1 MAKPILSPISV
12 FDANEGTTAY
22 FKVATTYDGT
32 LHNNAQK
39 AYDQA
44 IEKQKTTIA
53 AIKSRGVE
61 TYGNIDN
68 LNRARI
74 VWTAENIAKYQ
85 TFVNEMNA
93 TETIISEGG
102 YSTVL
107 GRDDKMG
114 SLQVAYTP
122 LFQTD
127 NGELVP
133 LTQSEISKY
142 LSDVKTKATAMTN
155 GLVAANILSV
165 DAEGISETVGGS
177 SITVKK
183 MIAAVEGDTF
193 DGAPLSAC
201 DVSAIAGWSE
211 AELKKTYG
219 KTSTFVGWAMHDVQ
233 GKIWS
238 DKDNVAEKTAALEKA
253 TTTYCYEVYDSMT
266 NKLLGSVT
274 NAVTGFTANLGYSY
288 RITSSDWLDN
298 QSRNYTIRVKVRLS
312 GEDEYGD
319 FSDPIPLWCK
329 EKPILSFDGLSS
341 DTENIIPTSS
351 ILFLLAYQYV
361 TVQGETLSTYQYH
374 LYDESKNL
382 IKESAVFYGAVGTS
396 FTVNGL
402 DNRTVFYIRGTGT
415 TRNGYSLDTGF
426 IQFETKYYASAEG
439 GTFLQCK
446 NKLSDG
452 YVAISSHLA
461 DISGITKDQISY
473 VTSSGGYAVDLTH
486 GEKVTFDI
494 PYQMEFYNVKDYAM
508 AFKVRPVVR
517 KNIVEFSFDQDGMI
531 YRGVISTNIRAFSKL
546 PYESYL
552 PANQSE
558 YFYAMLK
565 IIREDGGFAY
575 SDVYFIDSNYI
586 KRTSMDVLI
595 CLQHKDNAYDI
606 TIREVEE

>member
-165 DAEGISETVGGS
+165 DTEGISETVGGS

-374 LYDESKNL
+374 LYDESKNP

>member
-107 GRDDKMG
+107 GRDDKLG

-177 SITVKK
+177 AITVKK
-183 MIAAVEGDTF
+183 MIAAVEGYTF

-219 KTSTFVGWAMHDVQ
+219 KTSTFVGWVMHDVK
-233 GKIWS
+233 GKIWD

-274 NAVTGFTANLGYSY
+274 NAVTGFTANLGYGY

-341 DTENIIPTSS
+341 NTENIIPTSS

-382 IKESAVFYGAVGTS
+382 IKESAVFYGTVGTS

-546 PYESYL
+546 AYESYL

-575 SDVYFIDSNYI
+575 SDVYFIDSNYM

>member
-32 LHNNAQK
+32 LYNNAQK

-74 VWTAENIAKYQ
+74 VWTSENIAKYQ
-85 TFVNEMNA
+85 TFVNEMNS
-93 TETIISEGG
+93 TETIISKGD

-107 GRDDKMG
+107 GSDDKMG

-127 NGELVP
+127 NSELIP

-177 SITVKK
+177 AITVKK
-183 MIAAVEGDTF
+183 MIAAVEGGTF

-341 DTENIIPTSS
+341 NTENIIPTSS

-382 IKESAVFYGAVGTS
+382 IKESAVFYGAVGAS

>member
-32 LHNNAQK
+32 LYNNAQK

-61 TYGNIDN
+61 TYGNINN

-74 VWTAENIAKYQ
+74 VWTSENIAKYQ

-93 TETIISEGG
+93 NETIISEGD

-107 GRDDKMG
+107 GCDDKMG

-142 LSDVKTKATAMTN
+142 LSDVKTKATALTN

-177 SITVKK
+177 AITVKK

-274 NAVTGFTANLGYSY
+274 NAVTGFTANLGYGY
-288 RITSSDWLDN
+288 KITSSDWLDN

-341 DTENIIPTSS
+341 NTENIIPTSS

-508 AFKVRPVVR
+508 AFKVRPIVR

-546 PYESYL
+546 AYENYL

>member
-12 FDANEGTTAY
+12 FDAAEGTTAY
-22 FKVATTYDGT
+22 FKVATVYDGT
-32 LHNNAQK
+32 LYNNAQK

-61 TYGNIDN
+61 IYGNIDN

-74 VWTAENIAKYQ
+74 VWTAENITKYQ
-85 TFVNEMNA
+85 TFVNEMN
-93 TETIISEGG
+93 TNETIISEGD

-107 GRDDKMG
+107 GCDDKMG

-177 SITVKK
+177 AITVKK

-219 KTSTFVGWAMHDVQ
+219 KTSTFVGWSMHDVQ
-233 GKIWS
+233 GKVWS
-238 DKDNVAEKTAALEKA
+238 DKDNVAEKAAALEKA
-253 TTTYCYEVYDSMT
+253 TTTCCYEVYDSMT

-274 NAVTGFTANLGYSY
+274 NAVTGFTADLGYGY
-288 RITSSDWLDN
+288 AIVSSNWLKN

-319 FSDPIPLWCK
+319 FSDPLPLWCK
-329 EKPILSFDGLSS
+329 EKPVLSFDGLSS
-341 DTENIIPTSS
+341 NTENVIPTSS

-374 LYDESKNL
+374 LYDENKNL
-382 IKESAVFYGAVGTS
+382 INESAVFYGTVGAS

-439 GTFLQCK
+439 GTFLQCQ

-473 VTSSGGYAVDLTH
+473 VTSSSGYAVDLTH

-494 PYQMEFYNVKDYAM
+494 PYQMDFYNVKDYTM
-508 AFKVRPVVR
+508 AFKVRPIVR

-531 YRGVISTNIRAFSKL
+531 YSGIISTNIRAFSKL
-546 PYESYL
+546 SYESYL

-558 YFYAMLK
+558 HFYAMLK

-586 KRTSMDVLI
+586 KRTNMDVLI

>member
-32 LHNNAQK
+32 LYNNAQK

-74 VWTAENIAKYQ
+74 VWTSENIAKYQ
-85 TFVNEMNA
+85 TFVNEMNS
-93 TETIISEGG
+93 TETIISKGD

-127 NGELVP
+127 NSELIP
-133 LTQSEISKY
+133 LTRSEISKY

>member
-32 LHNNAQK
+32 LYNNAQK

-74 VWTAENIAKYQ
+74 VWTSENIAKYQ
-85 TFVNEMNA
+85 TFVNEMNS
-93 TETIISEGG
+93 TETIISKGD

-107 GRDDKMG
+107 GSDDKMG

-127 NGELVP
+127 NSELIP

-177 SITVKK
+177 AITVKK

-238 DKDNVAEKTAALEKA
+238 DKDNVTEKTAALEKA

-274 NAVTGFTANLGYSY
+274 NAVTGFTANLGYGY

-319 FSDPIPLWCK
+319 FSDPIPFWCK

-341 DTENIIPTSS
+341 NAENIIPTSS

-361 TVQGETLSTYQYH
+361 TAQGETLSTYQYH

-508 AFKVRPVVR
+508 AFKVRPIVR

-546 PYESYL
+546 SYESYL

-575 SDVYFIDSNYI
+575 SDVYFIDSNYM

>member
-177 SITVKK
+177 AITVKK

-219 KTSTFVGWAMHDVQ
+219 KTSTFVGWVMHDVQ
-233 GKIWS
+233 GKIWD

-274 NAVTGFTANLGYSY
+274 NAVTDFTANLGYGY
-288 RITSSDWLDN
+288 RITSSDWLNN

-341 DTENIIPTSS
+341 NAENIIPTSS

-361 TVQGETLSTYQYH
+361 TAQGETLSTYQYH
-374 LYDESKNL
+374 LYDESKNP

-508 AFKVRPVVR
+508 AFKVRPIVR

-546 PYESYL
+546 AYENYL

>member
-74 VWTAENIAKYQ
+74 VWTAEKIAKYQ

-142 LSDVKTKATAMTN
+142 LSDVKTKATTMTN
-155 GLVAANILSV
+155 GLVAANILAV

-177 SITVKK
+177 AITVKK

-219 KTSTFVGWAMHDVQ
+219 KTSTFVRWSMHDVQ
-233 GKIWS
+233 GKVWS
-238 DKDNVAEKTAALEKA
+238 DKDNVAEKAAALEKA
-253 TTTYCYEVYDSMT
+253 TTTCCYEVYDSMT

-274 NAVTGFTANLGYSY
+274 NAVTGFTADLGYGY
-288 RITSSDWLDN
+288 AIVSSDWLKN

-329 EKPILSFDGLSS
+329 EKPVLSFDGLSS
-341 DTENIIPTSS
+341 NTENVIPTSS

-374 LYDESKNL
+374 LYDENKNL
-382 IKESAVFYGAVGTS
+382 INESAVFYGTVGAS

-439 GTFLQCK
+439 GTFLQCQ

-452 YVAISSHLA
+452 CVAISSHLA

-473 VTSSGGYAVDLTH
+473 VTSSSGYAVDLTH

-494 PYQMEFYNVKDYAM
+494 PYQMDFYNVKDYTM

-531 YRGVISTNIRAFSKL
+531 YSGIISTNIRAFSKL
-546 PYESYL
+546 SYESYL

-586 KRTSMDVLI
+586 KQTSMDVLI

>member
-32 LHNNAQK
+32 LCNNAQK

-85 TFVNEMNA
+85 TFVNEMNS
-93 TETIISEGG
+93 TETIISKGD

-107 GRDDKMG
+107 GSDDKMG

-127 NGELVP
+127 NSELIP

-177 SITVKK
+177 AITVKK
-183 MIAAVEGDTF
+183 MIAAVEGGTF

-233 GKIWS
+233 GKIWN

-274 NAVTGFTANLGYSY
+274 NAVTGFTANLGYGY

-382 IKESAVFYGAVGTS
+382 IKESAVFYGAVGAS

>member
-44 IEKQKTTIA
+44 IEKRKTTIA

>member
-12 FDANEGTTAY
+12 FNANEGTTAY

-85 TFVNEMNA
+85 TFVNEMNS
-93 TETIISEGG
+93 TETIISKGD

-107 GRDDKMG
+107 GSDDKMG

-142 LSDVKTKATAMTN
+142 LSDVKTKATAMIN

-193 DGAPLSAC
+193 DGAPLPAC

-382 IKESAVFYGAVGTS
+382 IKESAVFYGAVGAS

>member
-32 LHNNAQK
+32 LYNNAQK

-61 TYGNIDN
+61 TYGNINN

-74 VWTAENIAKYQ
+74 VWTSENIAKYQ

-93 TETIISEGG
+93 NETIISEGD

-107 GRDDKMG
+107 GCDDKMG

-142 LSDVKTKATAMTN
+142 LSDVKTKATALTN

-177 SITVKK
+177 AITVKK

-266 NKLLGSVT
+266 NKLLGSVA
-274 NAVTGFTANLGYSY
+274 NAVTGFTANLGYGY

-341 DTENIIPTSS
+341 NAENIIPASS

-508 AFKVRPVVR
+508 AFKVRPIVR

-546 PYESYL
+546 AYENYL

-586 KRTSMDVLI
+586 KKTSMDVLI

-606 TIREVEE
+606 MIREVEE

>member
-44 IEKQKTTIA
+44 IEKQKTSIA

-177 SITVKK
+177 AITVKK

-266 NKLLGSVT
+266 NKLLGSIT

-374 LYDESKNL
+374 LYDESKNP

>member
-1 MAKPILSPISV
+1 MAKPILSTISV

>member
-1 MAKPILSPISV
+1 LAKPILSPISV

-32 LHNNAQK
+32 LYNNAQK

-61 TYGNIDN
+61 TYGNINN

-74 VWTAENIAKYQ
+74 VWTSENIAKYQ

-93 TETIISEGG
+93 NETIISEGD

-107 GRDDKMG
+107 GCDDKMG

-142 LSDVKTKATAMTN
+142 LSDVKTKATALTN

-177 SITVKK
+177 AITVKK

-266 NKLLGSVT
+266 NKLLGSVA
-274 NAVTGFTANLGYSY
+274 NAVTGFTANLGYGY

-341 DTENIIPTSS
+341 NAENIIPTSS

-508 AFKVRPVVR
+508 AFKVRPIVR

-546 PYESYL
+546 AYENYL

-586 KRTSMDVLI
+586 KKTSMDVLI

-606 TIREVEE
+606 MIREVEE

>member
-32 LHNNAQK
+32 LYNNAQK

-74 VWTAENIAKYQ
+74 VWTAENIANHQ
-85 TFVNEMNA
+85 TFVNEINA
-93 TETIISEGG
+93 NETIISEGD

-107 GRDDKMG
+107 GCDDKMG

-127 NGELVP
+127 NSELIP
-133 LTQSEISKY
+133 LTRSEISKY

-177 SITVKK
+177 AITVKK
-183 MIAAVEGDTF
+183 MIAAVEGGTF

-233 GKIWS
+233 GKIWN
-238 DKDNVAEKTAALEKA
+238 DKDNVAEKTAALKKA

-274 NAVTGFTANLGYSY
+274 NAVTGFTANLGYGY
-288 RITSSDWLDN
+288 RITSSDWLNN

-341 DTENIIPTSS
+341 NTENIIPTSS

-508 AFKVRPVVR
+508 AFKVRPIVR

>member
-1 MAKPILSPISV
+1 M
-12 FDANEGTTAY
+12 
-22 FKVATTYDGT
+22 
-32 LHNNAQK
+32 
-39 AYDQA
+39 
-44 IEKQKTTIA
+44 
-53 AIKSRGVE
+53 
-61 TYGNIDN
+61 
-68 LNRARI
+68 
-74 VWTAENIAKYQ
+74 
-85 TFVNEMNA
+85 NEMNS
-93 TETIISEGG
+93 TETIISKGD

-107 GRDDKMG
+107 GSDDKMG

-127 NGELVP
+127 NSELIP

-177 SITVKK
+177 AITVKK
-183 MIAAVEGDTF
+183 MIAAVEGGTF

-233 GKIWS
+233 GKIWN

-374 LYDESKNL
+374 LYDGSKNL
-382 IKESAVFYGAVGTS
+382 IKESAVFYGAVGAS

>member
-32 LHNNAQK
+32 LYNNAQK

-44 IEKQKTTIA
+44 VEKQKTTIA

-85 TFVNEMNA
+85 TFVNEMNS
-93 TETIISEGG
+93 TETIISEGD

-107 GRDDKMG
+107 GCDDKMG

-127 NGELVP
+127 NSELVP

-177 SITVKK
+177 AITVKK

-233 GKIWS
+233 GKIWN

-274 NAVTGFTANLGYSY
+274 NAVTGFTASLGYGY
-288 RITSSDWLDN
+288 KITSSDWLDN

-341 DTENIIPTSS
+341 NTENIIPTSS

-382 IKESAVFYGAVGTS
+382 INESAVFYGAVGAS

-402 DNRTVFYIRGTGT
+402 ENRTVFYIRGTGT

-461 DISGITKDQISY
+461 DISGITKD
-473 VTSSGGYAVDLTH
+473 
-486 GEKVTFDI
+486 
-494 PYQMEFYNVKDYAM
+494 
-508 AFKVRPVVR
+508 
-517 KNIVEFSFDQDGMI
+517 
-531 YRGVISTNIRAFSKL
+531 
-546 PYESYL
+546 
-552 PANQSE
+552 
-558 YFYAMLK
+558 
-565 IIREDGGFAY
+565 
-575 SDVYFIDSNYI
+575 
-586 KRTSMDVLI
+586 
-595 CLQHKDNAYDI
+595 
-606 TIREVEE
+606 

>member
-183 MIAAVEGDTF
+183 MIAAIEGDTF

-382 IKESAVFYGAVGTS
+382 IKESAVFYGAVGAS

-575 SDVYFIDSNYI
+575 SDVYFIDSNYM

>member
-183 MIAAVEGDTF
+183 MIAAIEGDTF

-312 GEDEYGD
+312 GEDECGD

-382 IKESAVFYGAVGTS
+382 IKESAVFYGAVGAS

-575 SDVYFIDSNYI
+575 SDVYFIDSNYM

>member
-39 AYDQA
+39 TYDQA

-85 TFVNEMNA
+85 TFVNEMNS
-93 TETIISEGG
+93 TETIISKGD

-107 GRDDKMG
+107 GSDDKMG

-127 NGELVP
+127 NSELIP

-177 SITVKK
+177 AITVKK
-183 MIAAVEGDTF
+183 MIAAVEGGTF

-233 GKIWS
+233 GKIWN

-274 NAVTGFTANLGYSY
+274 NAVTGFTANLGYGY

-382 IKESAVFYGAVGTS
+382 IKESAVFYGAVGAS

-473 VTSSGGYAVDLTH
+473 VTSSSGYAVDLTH

-508 AFKVRPVVR
+508 AFKVRPIVR

-546 PYESYL
+546 SYESYL

>member
-12 FDANEGTTAY
+12 FDAAEGTTAY
-22 FKVATTYDGT
+22 FKVATVYDST
-32 LHNNAQK
+32 LYNNAQK
-39 AYDQA
+39 AYNQA

-61 TYGNIDN
+61 IYGNIDN
-68 LNRARI
+68 INRARI
-74 VWTAENIAKYQ
+74 VWTAENITKHQ

-93 TETIISEGG
+93 NETIISEGD

-107 GRDDKMG
+107 GCDDKMG

-127 NGELVP
+127 NGELTP
-133 LTQSEISKY
+133 LTRSEISKY

-155 GLVAANILSV
+155 ALVAANILAV

-177 SITVKK
+177 AITVKK

-219 KTSTFVGWAMHDVQ
+219 KTSTFVGWSMHDVQ
-233 GKIWS
+233 GKVWN

-253 TTTYCYEVYDSMT
+253 TTTCCYEVYDSMT
-266 NKLLGSVT
+266 NKLLGSIT
-274 NAVTGFTANLGYSY
+274 NAVTGFTADLGYGY
-288 RITSSDWLDN
+288 AIVSSDWLKN

-319 FSDPIPLWCK
+319 FSDPVPLWCK
-329 EKPILSFDGLSS
+329 EKPVLSFDGLSS
-341 DTENIIPTSS
+341 NTENVIPTSS

-374 LYDESKNL
+374 LYDENKNL
-382 IKESAVFYGAVGTS
+382 INESAVFYGTVGTS

-439 GTFLQCK
+439 GTFLQCQ

-494 PYQMEFYNVKDYAM
+494 PYQMEFYNVKDYTM
-508 AFKVRPVVR
+508 AFKVRPIIR
-517 KNIVEFSFDQDGMI
+517 KDIVEFSFDQDGMI

-546 PYESYL
+546 SYESYL

-565 IIREDGGFAY
+565 IVREDGGFAY

-606 TIREVEE
+606 TIKEVEE

>member
-165 DAEGISETVGGS
+165 DAEGISETVGGNA
-177 SITVKK
+177 ITVKK
-183 MIAAVEGDTF
+183 MIAAVEGGTF

-219 KTSTFVGWAMHDVQ
+219 KTSTFVGRAMHDVQ
-233 GKIWS
+233 GKIWN

-274 NAVTGFTANLGYSY
+274 NAVTGFTANLGYGY

-341 DTENIIPTSS
+341 NTENIIPTSS

-382 IKESAVFYGAVGTS
+382 IKESAVFYGAVGAS

>member
-39 AYDQA
+39 TYDQA

-165 DAEGISETVGGS
+165 DAEGISETVGGNA
-177 SITVKK
+177 ITVKK

-517 KNIVEFSFDQDGMI
+517 KNIVEFSLDQDGMI

>member
-61 TYGNIDN
+61 TYGNINN

-177 SITVKK
+177 AITVKK

-219 KTSTFVGWAMHDVQ
+219 KTSTFVRWSMHDVQ
-233 GKIWS
+233 GKVWS
-238 DKDNVAEKTAALEKA
+238 DKDNVAEKAAALEKA
-253 TTTYCYEVYDSMT
+253 TTTCCYEVYDSMT

-274 NAVTGFTANLGYSY
+274 NAVTGFTADLGYGY
-288 RITSSDWLDN
+288 AIVSSDWLKN

-329 EKPILSFDGLSS
+329 EKPVLSFDGLSS
-341 DTENIIPTSS
+341 NTENVIPTSS

-374 LYDESKNL
+374 LYDENKNL
-382 IKESAVFYGAVGTS
+382 INESAVFYGTVGAS

-439 GTFLQCK
+439 GTFLQCQ

-452 YVAISSHLA
+452 CVAISSHLA

-473 VTSSGGYAVDLTH
+473 VTSSSGYAVDLTH

-494 PYQMEFYNVKDYAM
+494 PYQMDFYNVKDYTM

-531 YRGVISTNIRAFSKL
+531 YSGIISTNIRAFSKL
-546 PYESYL
+546 SYESYL

-586 KRTSMDVLI
+586 KQTSMDVLI

>member
-165 DAEGISETVGGS
+165 DAEGISETVGGNA
-177 SITVKK
+177 ITVKK
-183 MIAAVEGDTF
+183 MIAAVEGGTF

>member
-39 AYDQA
+39 TYDQA

-165 DAEGISETVGGS
+165 DAEGISETVGGNA
-177 SITVKK
+177 ITVKK

>member
-74 VWTAENIAKYQ
+74 VWTSENIAKYQ
-85 TFVNEMNA
+85 TFVNEMNS
-93 TETIISEGG
+93 TETIISKGD

-107 GRDDKMG
+107 GSDDKMG

-127 NGELVP
+127 NSELIP

-177 SITVKK
+177 AITVKK
-183 MIAAVEGDTF
+183 MIAAVEGGTF

-233 GKIWS
+233 GKIWN

-382 IKESAVFYGAVGTS
+382 IKESAVFYGAVGAS

-473 VTSSGGYAVDLTH
+473 VTSSSGYAVDLTH

-508 AFKVRPVVR
+508 AFKVRPIVR

-546 PYESYL
+546 SYESYL

>member
-32 LHNNAQK
+32 LYNNAQK

-61 TYGNIDN
+61 TYGNINN

-74 VWTAENIAKYQ
+74 VWTSENIAKYQ
-85 TFVNEMNA
+85 TFVNEMNS
-93 TETIISEGG
+93 TETIISKGG

-107 GRDDKMG
+107 GCDDKMG

-127 NGELVP
+127 NSELIP

-274 NAVTGFTANLGYSY
+274 NAVTGFTANLGYGY

-374 LYDESKNL
+374 LYNESKNL
-382 IKESAVFYGAVGTS
+382 IKESAVFYGAVGAS

-517 KNIVEFSFDQDGMI
+517 KNIIEFSFDQDGMI
-531 YRGVISTNIRAFSKL
+531 YRGVISTNVRAFSKL
-546 PYESYL
+546 AYESYL

>member
-32 LHNNAQK
+32 LYNNAQK

-74 VWTAENIAKYQ
+74 VWTSENIAKYQ
-85 TFVNEMNA
+85 TFVNEMNS
-93 TETIISEGG
+93 TETIISKGD

-107 GRDDKMG
+107 GSDDKMG

-127 NGELVP
+127 NSELIP

-238 DKDNVAEKTAALEKA
+238 DKDNVVEKTAALEKA

-274 NAVTGFTANLGYSY
+274 NAVTGFTANLGYGY

-341 DTENIIPTSS
+341 NTENIIPTSS

-508 AFKVRPVVR
+508 AFKVRPIVR

-531 YRGVISTNIRAFSKL
+531 YRGVISTNVRAFSKL

>member
-1 MAKPILSPISV
+1 LAKPILSPISV

-32 LHNNAQK
+32 LYNNAQK

-74 VWTAENIAKYQ
+74 VWTSENIAKYQ
-85 TFVNEMNA
+85 TFVNEMNS
-93 TETIISEGG
+93 TETIISKGD

-107 GRDDKMG
+107 GSDDKMG

-127 NGELVP
+127 NSELIP

-177 SITVKK
+177 AITVKK

-238 DKDNVAEKTAALEKA
+238 DKDNVTEKTAALEKA

-274 NAVTGFTANLGYSY
+274 NAVTGFTANLGYGY

-319 FSDPIPLWCK
+319 FSDPIPFWCK

-341 DTENIIPTSS
+341 NAENIIPTSS

-361 TVQGETLSTYQYH
+361 TAQGETLSTYQYH

-508 AFKVRPVVR
+508 AFKVRPIVR

-546 PYESYL
+546 SYESYL

-575 SDVYFIDSNYI
+575 SDVYFIDSNYM

>member
-32 LHNNAQK
+32 LHSNAQK

-85 TFVNEMNA
+85 TFVNEINA
-93 TETIISEGG
+93 NETIISEGD

-107 GRDDKMG
+107 GCDDKMG

-127 NGELVP
+127 NSELIP

>member
-382 IKESAVFYGAVGTS
+382 IKESAVFYGAVGAS

>member
-32 LHNNAQK
+32 LYNNAQK

-93 TETIISEGG
+93 NETIISEGD

-107 GRDDKMG
+107 GCDDKMG

-133 LTQSEISKY
+133 LTQSDISKY
-142 LSDVKTKATAMTN
+142 LSDVKTKATALTN

-211 AELKKTYG
+211 TELRKAYG
-219 KTSTFVGWAMHDVQ
+219 KTSTFVGWSMHDVQ
-233 GKIWS
+233 DMVWQEN
-238 DKDNVAEKTAALEKA
+238 DNVNEKA
-253 TTTYCYEVYDSMT
+253 KALKNTAFYLYEIYDSLT
-266 NKLLGSVT
+266 NLLVCTKSGQCGNYS
-274 NAVTGFTANLGYSY
+274 ADSGYSY
-288 RITSSDWLDN
+288 TIVPDTALIN
-298 QSRNYTIRVKVRLS
+298 QSRNYTIRVKIRLP
-312 GEDEYGD
+312 GESDYGE
-319 FSDPIPLWCK
+319 FSDPAILWCK
-329 EKPILSFDGLSS
+329 ERPVLSFDGLNSS
-341 DTENIIPTSS
+341 SENLIPTSS
-351 ILFLLAYQYV
+351 ILFLLKYQYI
-361 TVQGETLSTYQYH
+361 TVQGETLSTYQYY
-374 LYDESKNL
+374 LYDASRNL
-382 IKESAVFYGAVGTS
+382 IDESAVFYGSVGSS

-402 DNRTVFYIRGTGT
+402 DNRTVFYIRGTGK

-426 IQFETKYYASAEG
+426 VQFETKYYASAEG
-439 GTFLQCK
+439 GTFLQCQ
-446 NKLSDG
+446 NKFSDG
-452 YVAISSHLA
+452 YISISSHLA

-473 VTSSGGYAVDLTH
+473 ILSSGGYAVDLTH
-486 GEKVTFDI
+486 GEKIIFDI
-494 PYQMEFYNVKDYAM
+494 PYQMDFYNVKDYTM
-508 AFKVRPVVR
+508 AFKVRPIIQ
-517 KNIVEFSFDQDGMI
+517 KDIIEFTFDQDGMI
-531 YRGVISTNIRAFSKL
+531 YTGTISTNIRAFSRL
-546 PYESYL
+546 TWETYL
-552 PANQSE
+552 PANSTE
-558 YFYAMLK
+558 CFYAMLK
-565 IIREDGGFAY
+565 IVREDGGFAY

-586 KRTSMDVLI
+586 APTDSDVLI
-595 CLQHKDNAYDI
+595 CLQHKNNAYDI
-606 TIREVEE
+606 AIKEVEN

>member
-12 FDANEGTTAY
+12 FDAAEGTTAY
-22 FKVATTYDGT
+22 FKVATVYDGT
-32 LHNNAQK
+32 LYNNAQK

-61 TYGNIDN
+61 IYGNINN

-74 VWTAENIAKYQ
+74 VWIAENIAKYQ

-93 TETIISEGG
+93 NETIISEGD

-107 GRDDKMG
+107 GCDDKMG

-127 NGELVP
+127 SGELVP

-177 SITVKK
+177 AITVKK

-219 KTSTFVGWAMHDVQ
+219 KTSTFVGWSMHDVQ
-233 GKIWS
+233 GKIWN
-238 DKDNVAEKTAALEKA
+238 DKDNVAEKAATLEKA

-266 NKLLGSVT
+266 NKLLGSIT
-274 NAVTGFTANLGYSY
+274 NAVTGFTANLGYGY
-288 RITSSDWLDN
+288 KITPSDWLDN

-329 EKPILSFDGLSS
+329 EKPVLSFDGLSS
-341 DTENIIPTSS
+341 NTENIIPTSS

-382 IKESAVFYGAVGTS
+382 IKESAVLYGAVGTS
-396 FTVNGL
+396 FTVDGL

-426 IQFETKYYASAEG
+426 VQFETKYYASAEG
-439 GTFLQCK
+439 GTFLQCQ

-508 AFKVRPVVR
+508 AFKVRPIIR
-517 KNIVEFSFDQDGMI
+517 KDIVEFSFDQDGMI
-531 YRGVISTNIRAFSKL
+531 YRGIISTNIRAFSKL